1 MTRDAGGL
9 HAEVGVTINGFTLD
23 VALDVPPGRTIAV
36 VGPNGSGKT
45 TLLRSLAGLT
55 PLTSGHVTLDGR
67 VLDDPAADVYRP
79 PEDRPVGMVFQ
90 DHVLFP
96 HLTAL
101 DNVAFGAR
109 ARGRTRADARRHART
124 WLERVGLGERA
135 DAHPR
140 DLSGGQ
146 AQRVALARALATDPA
161 LLLLDEP
168 LAALDATTRIDVR
181 RDLRKHLATFDGVR
195 VVVTHDPVDAAVLA
209 DDIMVLDHG
218 RVAQMG
224 TPDDITARPRTPWVA
239 DLVGT
244 NLYRGTVHSGLLQ
257 VDGGGSLAAAT
268 SIDDGP
274 AFAVVHPRVVALH
287 RAKPDGTPRNVWSG
301 RAASIER
308 VGDRVRV
315 QISAD
320 PKIVAEITAAAA
332 AELELRDGTPL
343 WIAVKATE
351 VDLYSA

>member
-1 MTRDAGGL
+1 MTLEAAVR
-9 HAEVGVTINGFTLD
+9 VTIGEFTLD
-23 VALDVPPGRTIAV
+23 VTLDVPGGRTLAV

-79 PEDRPVGMVFQ
+79 PEARPVAMVFQ

-96 HLTAL
+96 HLSAL

-109 ARGRTRADARRHART
+109 ARGRSRADARRHAHE
-124 WLERVGLGERA
+124 WLDRVGLAERA
-135 DAHPR
+135 NAHPR
-140 DLSGGQ
+140 ELSGGQ
-146 AQRVALARALATDPA
+146 AQRVALARALASDPA

-181 RDLRKHLATFDGVR
+181 RDLRRHLSTFEGVR

-209 DDIMVLDHG
+209 DDIIVLDHG
-218 RVAQMG
+218 RVAQAG

-244 NLYRGTVHSGLLQ
+244 NLYRGTARAGTLR

-268 SIDDGP
+268 AIDDGA

-287 RAKPDGTPRNVWSG
+287 RAKPDGTPRNVWPG
-301 RAASIER
+301 HATSIER

-315 QISAD
+315 QIAAA
-320 PKIVAEITAAAA
+320 PNIVAEITAAAA
-332 AELELRDGTPL
+332 AELELVDGTPL